1 MAYDVEKLMLE
12 ARKLAVNFRQATGKP
27 LGISNEIAVHDVI
40 RLMHLEAVS
49 TASNGGYDAI
59 GTGERA
65 GKRIQI
71 KGRSIASE
79 SKSSQRIGQIKQD
92 KEWDSIMLIL
102 LNEAYEP
109 LEIYEADRQ
118 PIMDVVNQTSHK
130 RRNRGALSVARF
142 KKIGK
147 LVWRDENKCESTP
160 TSPSSSN
167 PDLD

>member
-40 RLMHLEAVS
+40 RLMQLEAVE
-49 TASNGGYDAI
+49 AGGNGGYDAI

-71 KGRSIASE
+71 KGRSIASD

-102 LNEAYEP
+102 LDDSYEP
-109 LEIYEADRQ
+109 LEIYEAERQ
-118 PIMDVVNQTSHK
+118 PILDVVSQTSHK

-142 KKIGK
+142 KKIGR
-147 LVWRDENKCESTP
+147 LVWRDESR
-160 TSPSSSN
+160 SSSQDQLPAVGDN
-167 PDLD
+167 NE